1 MSEKHTY
8 IYIYIYIYIN
18 IDLKFDFEWTK
29 NELSHCHTVTLFVN
43 HFSMRAFCVLFLQN
57 NLEVL

>member
-1 MSEKHTY
+1 MSEKYTY

-18 IDLKFDFEWTK
+18 IDFKFDFEWTK

-43 HFSMRAFCVLFLQN
+43 HFSRRAFCVLF
-57 NLEVL
+57 